1 MIEGTIAE
9 NICRFGE
16 IKQDEVE
23 KATQI
28 IGLHDYIMSLK
39 NGYETLLTEE
49 NGIFSGGQIQK
60 LGLARAIYGEPKLV
74 VLDEPNSNLDEKGE
88 KAFYKTL
95 EYLKNKS
102 TTVVLVTHRP
112 QVLNYV
118 DRILVMAEGK
128 PKLYGPRDSI
138 LEKLA
143 GKKLETVSPEEAQKY
158 KKPLI

>member
-1 MIEGTIAE
+1 M
-9 NICRFGE
+9 
-16 IKQDEVE
+16 
-23 KATQI
+23 
-28 IGLHDYIMSLK
+28 
-39 NGYETLLTEE
+39 
-49 NGIFSGGQIQK
+49 
-60 LGLARAIYGEPKLV
+60 
-74 VLDEPNSNLDEKGE
+74 
-88 KAFYKTL
+88 
-95 EYLKNKS
+95 KNKS

-118 DRILVMAEGK
+118 DRILVMSEGK